1 MIATLYTRI
10 TSMLMAAGILPKLRR
25 KLWAE
30 AAKHVKDD
38 EILCST
44 SVWFSIQGLQ
54 YSYLKGKIFSSI

>member
-1 MIATLYTRI
+1 
-10 TSMLMAAGILPKLRR
+10 MLMAAGILPKLRR